1 MVTVVRADQREIVS
15 RSRQPAGHALDTGRR
30 RAQIAAHQTVSSGR
44 QAMSCCDE
52 TTARVPR
59 FDLSRRSVLKGT
71 ALVASVVSAVR
82 PTGTDAQGKRI
93 KLAY

>member
-1 MVTVVRADQREIVS
+1 
-15 RSRQPAGHALDTGRR
+15 
-30 RAQIAAHQTVSSGR
+30 
-44 QAMSCCDE
+44 MSCCDE

-71 ALVASVVSAVR
+71 VVVASVMSAVC
-82 PTGTDAQGKRI
+82 PTVSDAQTKRV